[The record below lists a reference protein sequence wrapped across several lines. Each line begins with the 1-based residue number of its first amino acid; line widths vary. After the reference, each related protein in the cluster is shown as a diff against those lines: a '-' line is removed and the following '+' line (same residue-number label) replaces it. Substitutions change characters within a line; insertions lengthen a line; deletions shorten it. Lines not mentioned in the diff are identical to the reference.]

1 MTFFLLKFTTNFL
14 DLILVSFLEL
24 KNIVET
30 GSDLLVS
37 KQKKF
42 LVSLSSFPAFLF
54 NPTPNSYRTI
64 ILVNGLKSC
73 LINMGYYI
81 NNIFRSYY
89 SILRSISIKKAYE
102 AAQYS
107 FNSSIMKAKANI
119 VNIQIKRYSCHN
131 MLCLKTS
138 ALIKNLR
145 NILQL
150 PLKKFLKFSRQL
162 IDYQSLLLSA
172 TPLALVQQVAAM
184 AQQGYSIS
192 AMHSQGIA
200 YEAIY
205 DGLDYA
211 RQNEFITEVVY
222 CKLQDQFNNTVIVY
236 TILIVVAI
244 GVGLYYLVKK
254 WRPPEEPSEPSGPST
269 MPSLSSSPSG
279 DSLSLSLG
287 RGNGS
292 QCVYVILLT
301 LTMLIS
307 LKLFTYIE
315 CSQYLFIIPTF
326 GKDIWATTF
335 NKEAFQ
341 SYSVP
346 PLQLEVQKRL
356 FISLEIKDIL
366 FITKKHINKHA
377 SYVQK

>member
-1 MTFFLLKFTTNFL
+1 MKSLPNKLYIFYLVVVGS
-14 DLILVSFLEL
+14 LI
-24 KNIVET
+24 I
-30 GSDLLVS
+30 
-37 KQKKF
+37 
-42 LVSLSSFPAFLF
+42 
-54 NPTPNSYRTI
+54 
-64 ILVNGLKSC
+64 
-73 LINMGYYI
+73 
-81 NNIFRSYY
+81 
-89 SILRSISIKKAYE
+89 
-102 AAQYS
+102 
-107 FNSSIMKAKANI
+107 
-119 VNIQIKRYSCHN
+119 
-131 MLCLKTS
+131 
-138 ALIKNLR
+138 
-145 NILQL
+145 ILQL
-150 PLKKFLKFSRQL
+150 YFRLFKSKNS
-162 IDYQSLLLSA
+162 YSLDSLR
-172 TPLALVQQVAAM
+172 
-184 AQQGYSIS
+184 
-192 AMHSQGIA
+192 
-200 YEAIY
+200 E
-205 DGLDYA
+205 
-211 RQNEFITEVVY
+211 
-222 CKLQDQFNNTVIVY
+222 
-236 TILIVVAI
+236 
-244 GVGLYYLVKK
+244 YYLVKK

-279 DSLSLSLG
+279 DSLSLG